1 MTAKQNYQVEKIVD
15 WVFKV
20 AVPSGLVMIST
31 LTAKVEDVRIQQAV
45 IINDIETL
53 HKQQDKFEQKFLEY
67 DKARTKFF
75 QEYELKKK

>member
-20 AVPSGLVMIST
+20 AVPSGLVMMNA
-31 LTAKVEDVRIQQAV
+31 LTAKVEQVRIQQAV
-45 IINDIETL
+45 IIHEIESL
-53 HKQQDKFEQKFLEY
+53 NKQQDKFEGKFLEY